1 MPPTRCP
8 LSRRYLVGQATRP
21 FPGLRRCDAKTGI
34 IAAVLII
41 KIIDERPF
49 LAIGKHD
56 TRQAQ
61 PAAQRRGPFLNNGP
75 LAPLGVTPMVDLITH
90 PQINAPVQPSFTRGV
105 GISTGQIARLFQ
117 HDALTVS

>member
-34 IAAVLII
+34 IAAILII
-41 KIIDERPF
+41 EIIDERP
-49 LAIGKHD
+49 LLSIGKHD
-56 TRQAQ
+56 PRQAQ

-75 LAPLGVTPMVDLITH
+75 LAPLGVASMIDLVAH
-90 PQINAPVQPSFTRGV
+90 PQIDASIQPAFARGV
-105 GISTGQIARLFQ
+105 NVSTGQIARLFQ